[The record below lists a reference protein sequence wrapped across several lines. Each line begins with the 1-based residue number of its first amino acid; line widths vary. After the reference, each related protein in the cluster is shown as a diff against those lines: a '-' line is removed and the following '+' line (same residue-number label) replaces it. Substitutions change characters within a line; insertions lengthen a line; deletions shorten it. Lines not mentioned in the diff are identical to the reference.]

1 LIKYLNFN
9 LNNHNFTN
17 HTYTCCAMKTSIIW
31 FKTDLRLYDNE
42 TLVTAIKESDLVIP
56 VYCYDENHYNTTDY
70 GFKKTGAYRAQFIL
84 EAVADLDTRLR
95 ETGSGLIVV
104 KGNPEKQLAMI
115 ARMYNATAIYAKKE
129 VAPEEIITQK
139 RIKQALKAVNCELHS
154 VGESTLFH
162 EKDLPFSIE
171 SIPDV
176 FTNFRVKVQK
186 HCVVPDVVARPTVI
200 ASPKLPPA
208 ILPKLSELGLEPAE
222 QDSRASIQFKGGEG
236 EGLKRI
242 NTFFYETHAI
252 AHYKDTR
259 NELKGENYSSKFS
272 AFLAQGCL
280 SSRAVYNDLK
290 EYEKEF
296 GANEGTEWLFF
307 ELLWRDYFCFMM
319 CKHHTKLF
327 NKGGIKNEPPV
338 NPPHNERI
346 LRQWIN
352 GETGNDFVDANMLE
366 LKLTGFMSNRGRQ
379 NVASYLCHDLKI
391 DWRHGASYFEQQLVD
406 YDVCN
411 NWGNWAYIAGVG
423 NDPRQN
429 RYFNIQKQAADY
441 DADGSFRRL
450 WLS

>member
-1 LIKYLNFN
+1 
-9 LNNHNFTN
+9 
-17 HTYTCCAMKTSIIW
+17 MKTSIIW

-42 TLVTAIKESDLVIP
+42 TLVTAIKESDHVIP
-56 VYCYDENHYNTTDY
+56 VYCFDENHYNTVSY
-70 GFKKTGAYRAQFIL
+70 GFKKTGSFRAQFIL

-139 RIKQALKAVNCELHS
+139 RIKQALKAANCELHS
-154 VGESTLFH
+154 VGESTLFN

-186 HCVVPDVVARPTVI
+186 HCVVPHVVARPTVI

-208 ILPKLSELGLEPAE
+208 ILPKLSELGLEPTE

-252 AHYKDTR
+252 VHYKDTR

-327 NKGGIKNEPPV
+327 NKGGIKNESPV

-352 GETGNDFVDANMLE
+352 GETGNDFVDANMME

-391 DWRHGASYFEQQLVD
+391 DWRYGAAYFEQQLID

-441 DADGSFRRL
+441 DADGGYRKL